1 MRRCNYRMLLAVGA
15 AAFVGLLLSADQA
28 EARWG
33 SWGSSGS
40 SGGSWGSSGSSGGNW
55 GSSGSSGGSWG
66 SSGGSWG
73 SSGGSWGYVRRTPI
87 RTAARVILPPYG
99 HHRRYY
105 SSYGSSGGNWG
116 SSGSSGGNWGSSG
129 SSGGNWGSS
138 GSSGGSWGSSGGTI
152 VDMDGDDDNAQPA
165 QPAQPTPPVPP
176 QPGTTP
182 PLPKDPAKTTGFF
195 GDADAVMISVSLPE
209 GSKLFVNGNAT
220 RSTGSERTFISRG
233 LEAGKRYKYELR
245 AEGEKDGKPVSE
257 SKVVYVTAGDQTSLV
272 FGAEG
277 AENIAIGKAD
287 EAPAAKP
294 VSAKG
299 TDDKTTTLR
308 LHVPAE
314 AQVTLSGATTK
325 STGPVRVFCTS
336 KLADGQAWDNYVVK
350 AELTQNGKTVTRE
363 ATITLKAGETRDLTL
378 DFDSQLAAVASNSAL

>member
-1 MRRCNYRMLLAVGA
+1 
-15 AAFVGLLLSADQA
+15 
-28 EARWG
+28 
-33 SWGSSGS
+33 
-40 SGGSWGSSGSSGGNW
+40 
-55 GSSGSSGGSWG
+55 
-66 SSGGSWG
+66 
-73 SSGGSWGYVRRTPI
+73 
-87 RTAARVILPPYG
+87 
-99 HHRRYY
+99 
-105 SSYGSSGGNWG
+105 
-116 SSGSSGGNWGSSG
+116 
-129 SSGGNWGSS
+129 
-138 GSSGGSWGSSGGTI
+138 
-152 VDMDGDDDNAQPA
+152 MDSDDDAQPM
-165 QPAQPTPPVPP
+165 QPMKPAQ
-176 QPGTTP
+176 QGDTP
-182 PLPKDPAKTTGFF
+182 PLPKDPAKPMAFF

-272 FGAEG
+272 FGSEG
-277 AENIAIGKAD
+277 AENVAIGKAD
-287 EAPAAKP
+287 EAPVDKP
-294 VSAKG
+294 VSAKA

-308 LHVPAE
+308 LHVPTD
-314 AQVTLSGATTK
+314 AQVTLSGAVTK
-325 STGPVRVFCTS
+325 STGPVRVFSTS